1 MVFLLASIIFLAS
14 IIISGQ
20 DFKDE
25 DSCWVIKSKTGP
37 IFIKQQGTKA
47 ELLIVKGVT
56 EMEVKRVE
64 NTLLNKRNVQAIK
77 KTIINQK
84 TNFSLK
90 QYHATFIHRFP
101 FNWNSNSE
109 NLNRLEDTRI
119 LVMERNPSVGFWEEV
134 GNKMP
139 NLKKMIFLRGTYL
152 SDKNLAIAESL
163 GIQIFY
169 LDEIGY
175 FRF

>member
-1 MVFLLASIIFLAS
+1 
-14 IIISGQ
+14 
-20 DFKDE
+20 
-25 DSCWVIKSKTGP
+25 
-37 IFIKQQGTKA
+37 
-47 ELLIVKGVT
+47 
-56 EMEVKRVE
+56 MEVKRVE

-109 NLNRLEDTRI
+109 NLKMLEDTRI
-119 LVMERNPSVGFWEEV
+119 LVMERNPSVGFWAEV

-139 NLKKMIFLRGTYL
+139 NLKKLIFLRGTYL
-152 SDKNLAIAESL
+152 SDKSLAIAESL

-175 FRF
+175 FRL